1 MNGGKG
7 SAVKIGMLLAQGELL
22 LFADADNATDI
33 RAYDEAEK
41 LLQHITVKGRAVV
54 VGNRN
59 HHKSELHRTVSS
71 IQRAWI
77 RDLLNC
83 AFVFGVNLVS
93 RTALRVS
100 LTQDTQC
107 GFKVF
112 TRAAAQEIFI
122 PQHLERFAFD
132 VELLLLARL

>member
-1 MNGGKG
+1 
-7 SAVKIGMLLAQGELL
+7 MLLAQGELL

-33 RAYDEAEK
+33 RAYDTAEE
-41 LLQHITVKGRAVV
+41 LLQCIAVKGRAMV

-59 HHKSELHRTVSS
+59 HRNSELHRTVSAT
-71 IQRAWI
+71 QRDWF
-77 RDLLNC
+77 RDILNC
-83 AFVFGVNLVS
+83 LFVFGVNLIS
-93 RTALRVS
+93 RTALSVRT
-100 LTQDTQC
+100 TQDTQC
-107 GFKVF
+107 GFKIF